1 MLSSQ
6 LSVSQCDI
14 LEPTSLQIVV
24 HLASQGP
31 HLLNTLP
38 SPYDNQKKKIPITFP
53 DTTGSFAPLM
63 KEHVN

>member
-38 SPYDNQKKKIPITFP
+38 SPYDNQKKKFP
-53 DTTGSFAPLM
+53 SHFQTPLG
-63 KEHVN
+63 VSPP